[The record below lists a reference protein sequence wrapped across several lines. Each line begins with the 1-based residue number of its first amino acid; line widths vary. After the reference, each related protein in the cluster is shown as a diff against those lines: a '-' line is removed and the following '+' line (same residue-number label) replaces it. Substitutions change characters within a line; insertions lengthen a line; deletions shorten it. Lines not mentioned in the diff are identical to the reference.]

1 MSKDITITAS
11 IPEVNMM
18 LQAMTTLPINPGL
31 DLLNKVRGQAEAQAQ
46 AQIKAEQAALVAA
59 DRAAKAAEEA
69 KYLAEAVPKVMACGE

>member
-1 MSKDITITAS
+1 MSKDITITVS

-46 AQIKAEQAALVAA
+46 AQIQAEQAAQVAA
-59 DRAAKAAEEA
+59 DKAAKADAEA
-69 KYLAEAVPKVMACGE
+69 KALAEAEPKVMAEGE